1 MLIRFKIKIK
11 EFILEVSIRP
21 YTGVYWCWL
30 VNYNVPGNR
39 GASMAVIFKNT
50 GKWEQLKNIDDLKF
64 KIIDE
69 MCGYIFTYKGDPCG
83 MEPIVESG
91 VFTFDAW
98 SGDKNKDYTDI
109 DELITDKLYSGNSL
123 TEFFWYS
130 WIRFYLVKSRKMLW
144 ILNSLK
150 PK

>member
-1 MLIRFKIKIK
+1 M
-11 EFILEVSIRP
+11 
-21 YTGVYWCWL
+21 
-30 VNYNVPGNR
+30 
-39 GASMAVIFKNT
+39 
-50 GKWEQLKNIDDLKF
+50 KF

-123 TEFFWYS
+123 TEFF
-130 WIRFYLVKSRKMLW
+130 
-144 ILNSLK
+144 
-150 PK
+150 